1 MYEQYER
8 SLKKKPKTHKNTPTG
23 KDILNRRISGLVLAT
38 NDEIIEELVMRNNF
52 RPNDQ
57 ELI

>member
-8 SLKKKPKTHKNTPTG
+8 SLKKKKNTHKNTPTG
-23 KDILNRRISGLVLAT
+23 KDILNRISGLVLAT
-38 NDEIIEELVMRNNF
+38 NDEIIKELVMRNNF

>member
-8 SLKKKPKTHKNTPTG
+8 SLKKKKMHKNTPTG

>member
-1 MYEQYER
+1 M
-8 SLKKKPKTHKNTPTG
+8 HKNTPTG

>member
-8 SLKKKPKTHKNTPTG
+8 SLKKKKNTHKNTPTG

>member
-1 MYEQYER
+1 M
-8 SLKKKPKTHKNTPTG
+8 HKNTPTG
-23 KDILNRRISGLVLAT
+23 KDILNRISGLVLAT

>member
-8 SLKKKPKTHKNTPTG
+8 SLKKKKMHKNTPTG
-23 KDILNRRISGLVLAT
+23 KDILNRISGLVLAT